1 MTKNELD
8 VSMGKLSIAQDLYN
22 NAVHTRSEYDSFR
35 STARDAIVKAGR
47 FDIRPVCCYA
57 VEIPLTDDVKRAL
70 DIIEDVLRRQA
81 EEASKAFEKFTME
94 MNDD

>member
-8 VSMGKLSIAQDLYN
+8 VSRSMLDIAQNLYN
-22 NAVHTRSEYDSFR
+22 NAVHTRSEYDSFKGPV
-35 STARDAIVKAGR
+35 RDSICKAGR

-57 VEIPLTDDVKRAL
+57 VEIPLTDEVKKAL

-81 EEASKAFEKFTME
+81 EEASKAFEEFKA
-94 MNDD
+94 

>member
-8 VSMGKLSIAQDLYN
+8 ISRSKLEIAQNLYN

-47 FDIRPVCCYA
+47 FEIRPVCCYA
-57 VEIPLTDDVKRAL
+57 VEVPLTDEVKKAL
-70 DIIEDVLRRQA
+70 DIIEDVLKHQA
-81 EEASKAFEKFTME
+81 DEASKAFEEFKA
-94 MNDD
+94 